1 MSESDH
7 FKLKVI
13 PSAYDFLPYGK
24 YKICFGET
32 LKGIQEDNEILY
44 IMNNCGHRSDD
55 FIQNHDGL
63 HILFAGCSVTFGE
76 GLPYMSNWSGK
87 LYNKISKQIK
97 TSGYFSLSFLGG
109 DTTLIIANIYK
120 YILKYGKPDIIFM
133 QVPDTNR
140 HRVYLNGEYHT
151 MNRFINNDITETSKW
166 HSYNSLIAFEMYC
179 LSSNIKL
186 LWTTWNESDNKFYKD
201 VKMFKDFISISDA
214 KVISMSKNK
223 NERKSKYY
231 KIARDKAHPGLMY
244 SDGLSNIYYNELI
257 KKCTDLN
264 LY

>member
-1 MSESDH
+1 MNGSDH

-55 FIQNHDGL
+55 FIKNHDGL

-120 YILKYGKPDIIFM
+120 YIAF
-133 QVPDTNR
+133 NR
-140 HRVYLNGEYHT
+140 VIMPIAYQFNPQLVLVAAGFDSARGDPIGGE
-151 MNRFINNDITETSKW
+151 
-166 HSYNSLIAFEMYC
+166 
-179 LSSNIKL
+179 
-186 LWTTWNESDNKFYKD
+186 
-201 VKMFKDFISISDA
+201 
-214 KVISMSKNK
+214 
-223 NERKSKYY
+223 
-231 KIARDKAHPGLMY
+231 
-244 SDGLSNIYYNELI
+244 
-257 KKCTDLN
+257 
-264 LY
+264 